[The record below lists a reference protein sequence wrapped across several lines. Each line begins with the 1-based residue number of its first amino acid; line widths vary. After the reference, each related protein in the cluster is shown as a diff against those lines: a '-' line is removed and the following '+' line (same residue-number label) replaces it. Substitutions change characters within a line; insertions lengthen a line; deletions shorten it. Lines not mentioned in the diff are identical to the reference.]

1 MRPLSRLSRPSVT
14 PELGAPAYVV
24 LGMVRLGARSGY
36 EVKQAVE
43 NSIRFFWTISQAQ
56 IYPSLQVLE
65 EAGLITG
72 RADPQ
77 GRRPRRVFDITQ
89 AGEEALKDW
98 LTRDEPMPFEL
109 RDTGLL
115 KVFFADALDR
125 EQALAL
131 LREVRQRSVDRV
143 RTLRAIEPAA
153 KAAEAEGNVY
163 PGLTLQ
169 LGVAYHQAIIDVCA
183 DFERQSAASRGG
195 LPAAYRGAR
204 EVAGAIGGG
213 AGMPRRTGAVA
224 AGAAAAV
231 AASQAS
237 PARVRRTDSG
247 TASDSR

>member
-1 MRPLSRLSRPSVT
+1 M

-36 EVKQAVE
+36 EIKQAVE

-56 IYPSLQVLE
+56 IYPSLQLLE

-77 GRRPRRVFDITQ
+77 GRRPRRVFETTE
-89 AGEEALKDW
+89 AGEAALRDW

-131 LREVRQRSVDRV
+131 LRAVRQRSADRV

-153 KAAEAEGNVY
+153 KAAEAEGNHY

-169 LGVAYHQAIIDVCA
+169 LGIAYHQAIIDVCA
-183 DFERQSAASRGG
+183 DFERHFAASGG
-195 LPAAYRGAR
+195 ELSAAYRGAR
-204 EVAGAIGGG
+204 EVACEADGG
-213 AGMPRRTGAVA
+213 AGMPRRTGAAV
-224 AGAAAAV
+224 AGAAAGAGVAV

-237 PARVRRTDSG
+237 PARVRRTESG

>member
-1 MRPLSRLSRPSVT
+1 MRPLPRLARSSVT
-14 PELGAPAYVV
+14 AELGAPAYVV

-36 EVKQAVE
+36 EIKQLVE

-56 IYPSLQVLE
+56 IYPSLQLLE
-65 EAGLITG
+65 QAGFVTG

-77 GRRPRRVFDITQ
+77 GRRPRRVFDITA
-89 AGEEALKDW
+89 AGEAALRDW

-131 LREVRQRSVDRV
+131 LREVRQRSAERV

-153 KAAEAEGNVY
+153 KAAEAEGNLY

-169 LGVAYHQAIIDVCA
+169 LGIAYHQAIIDVCA
-183 DFERQSAASRGG
+183 EFERRSTAARGG
-195 LPAAYRGAR
+195 LPAVGRGALLTGGR
-204 EVAGAIGGG
+204 PGCALNGRTAG
-213 AGMPRRTGAVA
+213 
-224 AGAAAAV
+224 
-231 AASQAS
+231 
-237 PARVRRTDSG
+237 VRS
-247 TASDSR
+247 

>member
-1 MRPLSRLSRPSVT
+1 MHPLSRLARPSVT
-14 PELGAPAYVV
+14 AELGVPGYVV

-36 EVKQAVE
+36 EIKQLVE

-56 IYPSLQVLE
+56 IYPSLQLLE
-65 EAGLITG
+65 QAGFVTG

-77 GRRPRRVFDITQ
+77 GRRPRRVFDITP
-89 AGEEALKDW
+89 AGETALRDW

-131 LREVRQRSVDRV
+131 LRAVRQRSADRV

-153 KAAEAEGNVY
+153 KAAEAKGNLY

-169 LGVAYHQAIIDVCA
+169 LGIAYHQAIIDVCA
-183 DFERQSAASRGG
+183 DFERHFAASRGG
-195 LPAAYRGAR
+195 SPAAGQGALLAGGRAGRGHA
-204 EVAGAIGGG
+204 
-213 AGMPRRTGAVA
+213 
-224 AGAAAAV
+224 
-231 AASQAS
+231 Q
-237 PARVRRTDSG
+237 
-247 TASDSR
+247 

>member
-1 MRPLSRLSRPSVT
+1 
-14 PELGAPAYVV
+14 
-24 LGMVRLGARSGY
+24 MVRLGARSGY
-36 EVKQAVE
+36 EIKQAVE

-56 IYPSLQVLE
+56 IYPSLQLLE

-77 GRRPRRVFDITQ
+77 GRRPRRVFETTE
-89 AGEEALKDW
+89 AGEAALRDW

-131 LREVRQRSVDRV
+131 LRAVRQRSADRV

-153 KAAEAEGNVY
+153 KAAEAKGNLY

-169 LGVAYHQAIIDVCA
+169 LGIAYHQAIIDVCA
-183 DFERQSAASRGG
+183 DFERHSAASGG
-195 LPAAYRGAR
+195 ELSAAYRGAH
-204 EVAGAIGGG
+204 EVAGEAGDG

-224 AGAAAAV
+224 AGAGAAV

-237 PARVRRTDSG
+237 PARVRRRESG
-247 TASDSR
+247 AASDSR

>member
-1 MRPLSRLSRPSVT
+1 MQPLSRLSGPTIT

-36 EVKQAVE
+36 EIKQTVE

-56 IYPSLQVLE
+56 IYPSLQLLE
-65 EAGLITG
+65 QAGLITG

-77 GRRPRRVFDITQ
+77 GRRPRRVFDVTA
-89 AGEEALKDW
+89 AGEAALRDW

-131 LREVRQRSVDRV
+131 LGEVRQRSADRV

-153 KAAEAEGNVY
+153 TAAEAEGNLY

-169 LGVAYHQAIIDVCA
+169 LGIAYHQAIIDVCA
-183 DFERQSAASRGG
+183 EFERRSAASRGG
-195 LPAAYRGAR
+195 LSAAGRGAG
-204 EVAGAIGGG
+204 ELGG
-213 AGMPRRTGAVA
+213 
-224 AGAAAAV
+224 
-231 AASQAS
+231 
-237 PARVRRTDSG
+237 RVRSQPWQEAEG
-247 TASDSR
+247 PG

>member
-1 MRPLSRLSRPSVT
+1 MRSLSRPPAGSVT

-36 EVKQAVE
+36 EIKRAVE

-65 EAGLITG
+65 QAGLITG
-72 RADPQ
+72 QADPQ
-77 GRRPRRVFDITQ
+77 GRRPRRVFETTQ
-89 AGEEALKDW
+89 AGEAALRDW

-125 EQALAL
+125 EHALGLVRA
-131 LREVRQRSVDRV
+131 VRQRSEDRV

-153 KAAEAEGNVY
+153 KAAQAQGNLY

-169 LGVAYHQAIIDVCA
+169 LGIAYHQAIIDVCG
-183 DFERQSAASRGG
+183 DFERHCAAPDGG
-195 LPAAYRGAR
+195 
-204 EVAGAIGGG
+204 
-213 AGMPRRTGAVA
+213 
-224 AGAAAAV
+224 
-231 AASQAS
+231 
-237 PARVRRTDSG
+237 
-247 TASDSR
+247 

>member
-1 MRPLSRLSRPSVT
+1 M

-36 EVKQAVE
+36 EIKQAVE

-56 IYPSLQVLE
+56 IYPSLQLLE

-77 GRRPRRVFDITQ
+77 GRRPRRVFETTE
-89 AGEEALKDW
+89 AGEAALRDW

-131 LREVRQRSVDRV
+131 LRAVRQRSADRV

-153 KAAEAEGNVY
+153 KAAEAKGNLY

-169 LGVAYHQAIIDVCA
+169 LGIAYHQAITDVCA
-183 DFERQSAASRGG
+183 DFERHFAASRSE

-204 EVAGAIGGG
+204 EVACEADGG
-213 AGMPRRTGAVA
+213 AGMPRRTGAAV
-224 AGAAAAV
+224 AGATAGAGVAV

-237 PARVRRTDSG
+237 PARVRRMESG
-247 TASDSR
+247 RASDNR

>member
-1 MRPLSRLSRPSVT
+1 M

-36 EVKQAVE
+36 EIKQAVE

-56 IYPSLQVLE
+56 IYPSLHLLE

-77 GRRPRRVFDITQ
+77 GRRPRRVFQTTE
-89 AGEEALKDW
+89 AGEAALRDW

-131 LREVRQRSVDRV
+131 LRAVRQRSADRV

-153 KAAEAEGNVY
+153 KAAEAKGNLY

-169 LGVAYHQAIIDVCA
+169 LGIAYHQAIIDVCA
-183 DFERQSAASRGG
+183 DFERHSAASPSE

-204 EVAGAIGGG
+204 EVAGEADGG
-213 AGMPRRTGAVA
+213 AGMPRRTGAAV
-224 AGAAAAV
+224 AGAAAGAGVAV

-237 PARVRRTDSG
+237 PARVRRTETG